1 MITQTAAPPR
11 PNPVPRHD
19 GIDAL
24 IVSAFAG
31 SDTTPDA
38 IGDHALAVMDF
49 LALAS
54 LDTPD
59 AYLVE
64 GEQVA
69 IIPGLQEFDADA
81 VVEAPGRTE
90 ARPRHRHRRRTS
102 RNGSVSLTI
111 TYDPACAAHRKLR
124 AAAQTRTPL
133 TLRIAGRGSD
143 GKTLECWEATY
154 RIGHFRLGMDHSGC
168 SLRGPDHRLEADFSL
183 RPTGDYRP
191 VAALPR

>member
-1 MITQTAAPPR
+1 MITQIAAPPR
-11 PNPVPRHD
+11 PNSVPRHD

-24 IVSAFAG
+24 IGSALAG
-31 SDTTPDA
+31 GDTTPDA
-38 IGDHALAVMDF
+38 TGGHALAVIDF

-59 AYLVE
+59 VYLLE

-69 IIPGLQEFDADA
+69 IIPGLQGFDADA
-81 VVEAPGRTE
+81 VVEAPDRTE
-90 ARPRHRHRRRTS
+90 AHRRRRTG

-124 AAAQTRTPL
+124 ATAQTGAPL
-133 TLRIAGRGSD
+133 TLQIAGRGSD
-143 GKTLECWEATY
+143 GKTPECWEATY

-168 SLRGPDHRLEADFSL
+168 SVRGPDHRLEADFSL
-183 RPTGDYRP
+183 RPAGDYRP
-191 VAALPR
+191 VAVVPR

>member
-1 MITQTAAPPR
+1 MITQIAAPPR
-11 PNPVPRHD
+11 PNSVPRHD

-24 IVSAFAG
+24 IGSALAG
-31 SDTTPDA
+31 GDTTPDA
-38 IGDHALAVMDF
+38 TGDHALAVIDF

-59 AYLVE
+59 VYLLE

-69 IIPGLQEFDADA
+69 IIPGLQGFDADA
-81 VVEAPGRTE
+81 VVEAPDRTE
-90 ARPRHRHRRRTS
+90 ARRRRRTG

-124 AAAQTRTPL
+124 AAAQAGAPL

-168 SLRGPDHRLEADFSL
+168 SVRGPDHRLEADFSL

-191 VAALPR
+191 VAVVPR